1 MSTALVTGGGRGIG
15 RVIAATLTAAGWS
28 VAVTGR
34 SAASLDEAVA
44 AGDAALALAGDATD
58 RRAVEDAVRRTT
70 QELGPVDLLVAN
82 AGRFAA
88 AGPVW
93 ESDPDEWWRDAE
105 VNVRGPLLALHAVL
119 PGMVERGSGRVVVM
133 GSGMGT
139 TPVPWA
145 SAYATSKAAV
155 LRLVD
160 SVAQELAGTG
170 VSVFAISPG
179 MVATEMT
186 QFPEEFLAHYPDW
199 RDKAVAD
206 GVPPQRAADL
216 VLALTSGE
224 YDALSGRFL
233 RTGTDLAAGVR
244 MAHQQDAPG
253 TLRLV
258 ELPKRA

>member
-15 RVIAATLTAAGWS
+15 RVIAGALTAAGWS

-34 SAASLDEAVA
+34 SAASVEETVA
-44 AGDAALALAGDATD
+44 AGDAALALVGDATD
-58 RRAVEDAVRRTT
+58 RLAVDEAVRRTT
-70 QELGPVDLLVAN
+70 EELGPVNLLVAN
-82 AGRFAA
+82 AGRFGA

-139 TPVPWA
+139 SPMPWA
-145 SAYATSKAAV
+145 SAYASSKAAV

-199 RDKAVAD
+199 RDKAVTSGA
-206 GVPPQRAADL
+206 PPERAAEL
-216 VLALTSGE
+216 ILALASGE

-233 RTGTDLAAGVR
+233 RTGTDLAAAGRV
-244 MAHQQDAPG
+244 AAEQDGPG
-253 TLRLV
+253 TLRMV
-258 ELPKRA
+258 ELPKRV